1 MDGQPSGKKG
11 HHFDA
16 PIAQASSPSC
26 GIAFAK
32 GHASIANDL
41 ANGGYMQHRTS
52 LTSLLGSSR
61 FSVWSQAGSRRRTA
75 IEGRINSVS
84 HGECMRLRRRYAAL
98 LLMLIAAG
106 PVLAQAPKPNANA
119 NKLELWVGTWT
130 YAGEAK
136 ATALGP
142 AAKIGGT
149 QTGRMVMSGAGF
161 EWKGEEQGVF
171 GAVQWS
177 ETDVYDA
184 ATKTY
189 PFLGYQS
196 DGTTWSG
203 ANTI

>member
-1 MDGQPSGKKG
+1 MTP
-11 HHFDA
+11 
-16 PIAQASSPSC
+16 
-26 GIAFAK
+26 
-32 GHASIANDL
+32 
-41 ANGGYMQHRTS
+41 
-52 LTSLLGSSR
+52 
-61 FSVWSQAGSRRRTA
+61 
-75 IEGRINSVS
+75 
-84 HGECMRLRRRYAAL
+84 RRRYATL

-136 ATALGP
+136 ATPLGP
-142 AAKIGGT
+142 AAKVSGT
-149 QTGRMVMSGAGF
+149 QTGRMVMGGAGF
-161 EWKGEEQGVF
+161 EWKGEEKGIF

-189 PFLGYQS
+189 PYLGYQS

-203 ANTI
+203 ANTIVGNIWNATGSQTVNGVAYKVRGTSTPSADGKSWTFKQELSVDGKTWMPWTDIKITKS